1 MAEEVKS
8 KPLGALTPG
17 YNLLDSIRTFLDL
30 MVPEDAHKTATGKLY
45 ISLTN
50 ITTKKNIL
58 VNEYESREHLIQ
70 VTIV

>member
-1 MAEEVKS
+1 
-8 KPLGALTPG
+8 
-17 YNLLDSIRTFLDL
+17 